1 MDEKIWSSL
10 AAYVYQAQSLIEKID
25 FEVKEVTFSYTKF
38 LANVL

>member
-25 FEVKEVTFSYTKF
+25 FEVKEVLHHSSQRRKY
-38 LANVL
+38 